1 MKQNLLETKINQTI
15 QEFENLSN
23 FEPSPDWNEI
33 LMDKISSKQSN
44 SSAIKYA
51 VLIAFLLLINISF
64 LILYTRKETVSE
76 TSQKSQDL
84 KNISNELLISPN
96 STKE

>member
-1 MKQNLLETKINQTI
+1 MKQNLLETKVNQTI
-15 QEFENLSN
+15 YEFENLSN

-33 LMDKISSKQSN
+33 LMDKISSKQSI
-44 SSAIKYA
+44 SSGIKYA

-64 LILYTRKETVSE
+64 LILFTRKETVSE
-76 TSQKSQDL
+76 TSQSVEAL
-84 KNISNELLISPN
+84 KTISNELLISPN